1 MEVFRMVNRGCCM
14 GDAGVTYFQ
23 ECATTLTNNE
33 TTLTFQSKLL
43 PGATILGTILSSD
56 KTNISALIGGRTV
69 HPLLLSLANIDME
82 CRMHSSNHAFVLLA
96 ILPEA
101 RFIAPEE
108 VQGVLGN
115 RLFHE
120 CMDFVVEPLK
130 TAARIGIMMSN
141 PVGNQ

>member
-1 MEVFRMVNRGCCM
+1 M
-14 GDAGVTYFQ
+14 GDAGATYFQ
-23 ECATTLTNNE
+23 ECTTTLTNNE

-43 PGATILGTILSSD
+43 LGATILGTILSSD
-56 KTNISALIGGRTV
+56 KTNISALIGGRTA

-108 VQGVLGN
+108 V
-115 RLFHE
+115 
-120 CMDFVVEPLK
+120 
-130 TAARIGIMMSN
+130 
-141 PVGNQ
+141 